1 MPTRNI
7 NLTPEL
13 SELIDA
19 EVASGRYQNASEVVR
34 AGLRLLER
42 SREEQVVRL
51 QALHRVLDAAIV
63 QADAALADKATAA
76 CRSRGR
82 FAPRRDCAAS
92 PNGLRGR
99 AALWGRRR
107 ARGSRR
113 RGLGPRQC
121 SAAAGP

>member
-63 QADAALADKATAA
+63 QAD
-76 CRSRGR
+76 RGDGVVIEDIDR
-82 FAPRRDCAAS
+82 FVDDAVIRIGRDAPAGPGD
-92 PNGLRGR
+92 PNG
-99 AALWGRRR
+99 
-107 ARGSRR
+107 
-113 RGLGPRQC
+113 
-121 SAAAGP
+121 

>member
-13 SELIDA
+13 SDLIDA

-51 QALHRVLDAAIV
+51 RALHRVLDAAIV
-63 QADAALADKATAA
+63 QAD
-76 CRSRGR
+76 RGDGVVIEDIDR
-82 FAPRRDCAAS
+82 FVDDAVVRIGREAPAGRTD
-92 PNGLRGR
+92 PNG
-99 AALWGRRR
+99 
-107 ARGSRR
+107 
-113 RGLGPRQC
+113 
-121 SAAAGP
+121 